1 MRSLSN
7 LVTLALALAGGARA
21 AEYNSFDGPGFP
33 TCYDVTA
40 VHNATSWFPSSRL
53 PPPQG
58 NRFAQEERVTWY
70 DTQCADL
77 PTEIIRTEL
86 VNQISDFDLPAGAE
100 SGTVVVEAG
109 VTFFQLADYL
119 HARGANI
126 GTGLVNWNISL
137 GGSVAMG
144 AHRTSLR
151 EDAVVVG
158 GVLSMDIIDGT
169 GTIRTIERDESN
181 DEWLAASTSLG
192 LLGII
197 ARLKMKIYPETV
209 LYAMQKTFD
218 EEDVLNGDIE
228 ALISPYLTANL
239 WQLLPA
245 KEPKGCSGPYKRKFH
260 QRYYDVVG
268 PDDVNQNG
276 LQSTFSLTGIEA
288 AAAISILNTGKALAT
303 SNMLAE
309 EIFFGIWEKPNFHT
323 KDTNEELTTWP
334 VTGYNYDVLIG
345 GLYPDQKAEWD
356 YNLRGYTL
364 ELAFPVPL
372 ANKML
377 KRVRELFDAQWKEKL
392 IVMTSTYRS
401 GINIKFGKPHYDLL
415 GQVTTNTSDGA
426 DWSKGAIM
434 FDFPSFRP
442 NIGDQLRFNEPFYH
456 NLSQTL
462 INEFPCRPHWTKN
475 TREVLT
481 QSVKNLDPDHIA
493 RFKAVREDFDPK
505 GIFRSV
511 VGEIIGVY

>member
-7 LVTLALALAGGARA
+7 LVTLALALAAGVRA

-40 VHNATSWFPSSRL
+40 VHNATSVDEMVSLVQAAAASGKQVRA
-53 PPPQG
+53 G
-58 NRFAQEERVTWY
+58 GKGHMWY

-158 GVLSMDIIDGT
+158 GVLSMDIIDGA
-169 GTIRTIERDESN
+169 GNIRTIERDESN

-209 LYAMQKTFD
+209 LYAMQKTLD
-218 EEDVLNGDIE
+218 EEDVLDGDIE

-239 WQLLPA
+239 WVR
-245 KEPKGCSGPYKRKFH
+245 PYKKKFH

-276 LQSTFSLTGIEA
+276 LQSTFSVTGIEA

-323 KDTNEELTTWP
+323 KDTNEEITTWP

-356 YNLRGYTL
+356 YGLRGYTL

-377 KRVRELFDAQWKEKL
+377 KRVRELFDAQWNEKL

-401 GINIKFGKPHYDLL
+401 GINIKFGKPHFDLL

>member
-1 MRSLSN
+1 MRPSNN
-7 LVTLALALAGGARA
+7 LVIVAFALLSGARA
-21 AEYNSFDGPGFP
+21 VEYDSFDGPGFP
-33 TCYDVTA
+33 TCYNVTA
-40 VHNATSWFPSSRL
+40 VHNATSVDEMVSLVQAAAASGTQVRA
-53 PPPQG
+53 G
-58 NRFAQEERVTWY
+58 GKGHMWY

-77 PTEIIRTEL
+77 PTEIIRTEF
-86 VNQISDFDLPAGAE
+86 VNQISDFDLPEGAE
-100 SGTVVVEAG
+100 SGTVVVEGG
-109 VTFFQLADYL
+109 VTFFELADYL

-158 GVLSMDIIDGT
+158 GVLSMDIIDGS
-169 GTIRTIERDESN
+169 GNIRTVERDESN

-209 LYAMQKTFD
+209 LYAMQNTLD
-218 EEDVLNGDIE
+218 EADVLNGDIE
-228 ALISPYLTANL
+228 ALIAPYLTANL
-239 WQLLPA
+239 W
-245 KEPKGCSGPYKRKFH
+245 
-260 QRYYDVVG
+260 RYYDVVG
-268 PDDVNQNG
+268 PNGTNQNG
-276 LQSTFSLTGIEA
+276 LQSTFSLTAVEA

-309 EIFFGIWEKPNFHT
+309 EIFFGIWENPNFHT
-323 KDTNEELTTWP
+323 KDTNEALTTWP

-356 YNLRGYTL
+356 YELHGYTL
-364 ELAFPVPL
+364 ELAFPVTM

-377 KRVRELFDAQWKEKL
+377 NRVRELFDAQWTENL
-392 IVMTSTYRS
+392 IVMTATYRS

-415 GQVTTNTSDGA
+415 GQVTSNTSDGA
-426 DWSKGAIM
+426 DWSRGAIM
-434 FDFPSFRP
+434 FDFPTFRP
-442 NIGDQLRFNEPFYH
+442 NIGDHLRFNEPFYH

-462 INEFPCRPHWTKN
+462 VNEFPCRPHWTKN

-481 QSVKNLDPDHIA
+481 QAVKNLDPDHLA
-493 RFKAVREDFDPK
+493 RFKAVREDFDPN
-505 GIFRSV
+505 GIFKSV